1 MQPWKCH
8 SIKRVT
14 VTKYKFRN
22 SSTLHRVYL
31 LLTVIVDNISE
42 LNSLVEHIS
51 DVIYVYMHIQIFNID
66 VMYIVKSPN

>member
-1 MQPWKCH
+1 M
-8 SIKRVT
+8 
-14 VTKYKFRN
+14 TKYKFRN